1 MLNWMNASKIQPM
14 GLDIGHSAIKMIQL
28 CCENQTVR
36 VVAAREA
43 EIDPALSR
51 DPAAR
56 RDFIVSSIRQM
67 QNQGAF
73 VGRRVISCLP
83 GDVIK
88 IKSLRLDTDDP
99 AEIEQFMRTEVA
111 GRFGLKPDVDE
122 LRYMVAGSV
131 FQGEQMKNEVLFFG
145 VQREALADHLAMLE
159 EAHLEPMSLD
169 TVPFALFR
177 SFQMSLRR
185 REDKDM
191 VSVLV
196 DLGSHFTT
204 VIIGKGRQILFIKQI
219 PIAGEH
225 LTEEV
230 AARLGIRTE
239 EAGLLRTKLRSSEQT
254 DLDAE
259 TIHTVS
265 DAMNNGI
272 ETLSREIALCF
283 KYYAVTFRGQRPAE
297 AVFAG
302 GEAYES
308 TLMNALRRHLGLQI
322 RIAEPL
328 RGFDLKQAG
337 LDRRTNPQMCEWAVA
352 VGLAL
357 RELEVPDNTD
367 EQDEVLQETV

>member
-1 MLNWMNASKIQPM
+1 MLNWMNTSKVQPI

-28 CCENQTVR
+28 CRDNEAVR

-43 EIDPALSR
+43 VIDPALSR

-56 RDFIVSSIRQM
+56 RDFIVSTIRQM
-67 QNQGAF
+67 QSREDF

-88 IKSLRLDTDDP
+88 IKSLRLDTNDP
-99 AEIEQFMRTEVA
+99 GEIEQFMRTEVA

-122 LRYMVAGSV
+122 LRYLIAGNV
-131 FQGEQMKNEVLFFG
+131 FQGEQMKNEVIFFG
-145 VQREALADHLAMLE
+145 VERNALADHLAMLE
-159 EAHLEPMSLD
+159 EAHLEPMTLD

-239 EAGLLRTKLRSSEQT
+239 EAAMLRTKLRSSEQT
-254 DLDAE
+254 DLDTE

-308 TLMNALRRHLGLQI
+308 TLMNALRHHLGLQI

-328 RGFDLKQAG
+328 RGFDLRQAG
-337 LDRRTNPQMCEWAVA
+337 LNRRSNPQMCEWAVA
-352 VGLAL
+352 VGLAMRGL
-357 RELEVPDNTD
+357 DVPDSPN
-367 EQDEVLQETV
+367 EQDEILQETV